1 MPTHAGEWMR
11 ISLQQGASGVWHL
24 PSLHDSGEVM
34 LREMACVFQYVLCI
48 PDSSDFNWF
57 QLSFA
62 CLCISNVSF
71 AAQSMGRKLAVK
83 FMLLP
88 KTPLTAMPPWTISSE
103 HFGAKRIRRDP
114 KSVGQSDLHAFFNI
128 HTQLHIIRYT
138 LELLHGTMH
147 ANTICFTEA
156 WSPDKK
162 HWCCTKRGKGCEG
175 SSPPAVDAGFG
186 MVWKR
191 VQALDLSSNRW
202 LLQCIAI

>member
-1 MPTHAGEWMR
+1 MR
-11 ISLQQGASGVWHL
+11 VSICIMYS
-24 PSLHDSGEVM
+24 
-34 LREMACVFQYVLCI
+34 RFQR
-48 PDSSDFNWF
+48 F
-57 QLSFA
+57 QLISVVSA
-62 CLCISNVSF
+62 CLCISNASF
-71 AAQSMGRKLAVK
+71 PAQSMGRKLAVK

-175 SSPPAVDAGFG
+175 SSPPAVDAGYG

-202 LLQCIAI
+202 LLQCIAA